1 MSEKNKKNYSQS
13 IHSVNTSENQK
24 KIKKIFRRRN
34 PFTRLRDKIKKI
46 KLEKIFL
53 DSSPHGEPAQKGE
66 GCRVKMYPH
75 IYSAGK

>member
-1 MSEKNKKNYSQS
+1 MDSE
-13 IHSVNTSENQK
+13 

-53 DSSPHGEPAQKGE
+53 DSSPHRQPAEKGE
-66 GCRVKMYPH
+66 GVRVEN
-75 IYSAGK
+75 IGG